1 MEIIDLQLLGAF
13 FAFLDRYLNVLIDG
27 STKKIMGEKLLK
39 MSVIITTRIRMK
51 EMIITLVRSY
61 AIYKVNLIISITWF
75 KV

>member
-61 AIYKVNLIISITWF
+61 AIYEVNLIISITWF

>member
-1 MEIIDLQLLGAF
+1 
-13 FAFLDRYLNVLIDG
+13 
-27 STKKIMGEKLLK
+27 MGEKLLK